1 MTERLPISAAPTKK
15 NAYICLS
22 MSTRYSR
29 ILAISIIALTGLM
42 ITGVALSRLLQ
53 PRLPHIELDRS
64 RYPVVGVDL
73 SAHNGIPD
81 FDSLSAY
88 GIDFAYLK
96 ASEGEG
102 FRDPS
107 FIRNYAAAKRTGIN
121 VGAYH
126 FFRFDCDGRKQ
137 AVNLLRAI
145 AGCALDLPVAI
156 DVEESGNPAEAA
168 TELISARLDAMVSH
182 IRSSGRK
189 VIIYTNK
196 NGDARFVRGHF
207 DSIETDDP
215 ELWICS
221 FTDPPLNRRQWTLWQ
236 HSHRSRIPGVKGF
249 VDLNTFNGDRAAWE
263 RWLNNSRNSGFRPA
277 E

>member
-1 MTERLPISAAPTKK
+1 
-15 NAYICLS
+15 
-22 MSTRYSR
+22 
-29 ILAISIIALTGLM
+29 
-42 ITGVALSRLLQ
+42 
-53 PRLPHIELDRS
+53 
-64 RYPVVGVDL
+64 
-73 SAHNGIPD
+73 
-81 FDSLSAY
+81 
-88 GIDFAYLK
+88 
-96 ASEGEG
+96 
-102 FRDPS
+102 
-107 FIRNYAAAKRTGIN
+107 
-121 VGAYH
+121 
-126 FFRFDCDGRKQ
+126 
-137 AVNLLRAI
+137 
-145 AGCALDLPVAI
+145 
-156 DVEESGNPAEAA
+156 
-168 TELISARLDAMVSH
+168 MVSH

>member
-1 MTERLPISAAPTKK
+1 MVGSIAAWRMLRTRQPHVEIDRLA
-15 NAYICLS
+15 
-22 MSTRYSR
+22 
-29 ILAISIIALTGLM
+29 
-42 ITGVALSRLLQ
+42 
-53 PRLPHIELDRS
+53 
-64 RYPVVGVDL
+64 YPVAGVDL
-73 SAHNGIPD
+73 SAHNGIVD
-81 FDSLSAY
+81 FDSLAAA
-88 GIDFAYLK
+88 GINFAYLK
-96 ASEGEG
+96 ASEGIS

-107 FIRNYAAAKRTGIN
+107 FALNYAKGRRAGLAL
-121 VGAYH
+121 GAYH

-207 DSIETDDP
+207 DSIEDDDP